1 MLSRHFARWLTDLAW
16 QTDKG
21 VVLATSQVQQV
32 CKERIIL
39 HLSLSSSA
47 SALRQSTAQIES
59 SSTRSPSVSMAII
72 VGSLITFYPSVL
84 TPTPLSSL
92 GYDSRLVRQTPG
104 ICLSTL
110 IVSKPSRRWISR
122 KVDGTKLTRI
132 GC

>member
-1 MLSRHFARWLTDLAW
+1 MRLFKHPLR
-16 QTDKG
+16 KG
-21 VVLATSQVQQV
+21 SFY
-32 CKERIIL
+32 

-47 SALRQSTAQIES
+47 SALRQSPAQIES

-72 VGSLITFYPSVL
+72 VGSSITFYPSVL

-92 GYDSRLVRQTPG
+92 GYDSHLVHQTPG

-110 IVSKPSRRWISR
+110 IASKLSR
-122 KVDGTKLTRI
+122 KADGTKFTRI